1 MASKKLGQV
10 FIRNSALFLCDMQE
24 KFRPTIQYFPQI
36 VEVASRMYRAAKIM
50 EIPTIITEQYPKG
63 LGPTVPEIGVERETD
78 TILSKT
84 CFTMCLPQVEEKLK
98 EIGTESVILCGI
110 ETQACIQKTA
120 LDLLERGL
128 DVHIIADACS
138 SRSMVDR
145 MYAIERL
152 RQSGAFITTSE
163 GMLLQLLGDAKH
175 PHFKEVQKLIQTSAP
190 DSGLL
195 SKM

>member
-1 MASKKLGQV
+1 MAFSCCIGFWV
-10 FIRNSALFLCDMQE
+10 CFIHFFSCCD
-24 KFRPTIQYFPQI
+24 T
-36 VEVASRMYRAAKIM
+36 
-50 EIPTIITEQYPKG
+50 G

-145 MYAIERL
+145 YRL
-152 RQSGAFITTSE
+152 
-163 GMLLQLLGDAKH
+163 L
-175 PHFKEVQKLIQTSAP
+175 
-190 DSGLL
+190 
-195 SKM
+195 